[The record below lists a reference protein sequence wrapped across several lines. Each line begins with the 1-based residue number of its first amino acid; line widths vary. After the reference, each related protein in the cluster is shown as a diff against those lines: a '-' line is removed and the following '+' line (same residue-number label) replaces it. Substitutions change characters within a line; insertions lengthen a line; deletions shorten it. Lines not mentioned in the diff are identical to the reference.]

1 MNEMAKRIGESGDEK
16 LGGKNLLAAVYLREK
31 N

>member
-16 LGGKNLLAAVYLREK
+16 LGEK
-31 N
+31 PRWRLFI